1 MSGTMDKLTDG
12 ARKLGI
18 ELTLAQLQQFE
29 QYYALLVEWNA
40 RMNLTAILEYD
51 KVQLLHF
58 LDSLSVVLGLENR
71 NLLEKPGLKVLDV
84 GTGAGFPGIPM
95 KIVFPAID
103 LCLNDATEKK
113 SLFLAEVVRKL
124 GLKSVQIAVGRAE
137 ELGQMKQHRERFDLI
152 LCRAVAEMAALAELC
167 LPFCCPGGRVIAQK
181 KGGISDEMERARRAV
196 KEMGGAPVK
205 TVKVDLPELGDGRC
219 LVVVEKVGKTPPQY
233 PRRPGMPANKP
244 IL

>member
-1 MSGTMDKLTDG
+1 MSGTMDKLTNG

-29 QYYALLVEWNA
+29 QYFSLLVEWNA

-71 NLLEKPGLKVLDV
+71 NVLEKPGLKVLDV
-84 GTGAGFPGIPM
+84 GTGAGFPGIPL

-103 LCLNDATEKK
+103 LYLNDATQKK
-113 SLFLAEVVRKL
+113 VLFLDEVVRKL
-124 GLKSVQIAVGRAE
+124 GLKSVQAAVGRAE
-137 ELGQMKQHRERFDLI
+137 ELGQMKQYRERFDLV

-167 LPFCCPGGRVIAQK
+167 LPFCRLGGKVIAQK
-181 KGGISDEMERARRAV
+181 KGDISDEMARARRAV
-196 KEMGGAPVK
+196 REMGGAPAK
-205 TVKVDLPELGDGRC
+205 TVKVDLPELGDDRC